1 MYLQPTNVK
10 IRIANPDGDGTI
22 EVDHPALMPVD
33 LVQEI
38 WDTGPALFQR
48 SMVGPR
54 GGQTVKDFWSATRDS
69 DWVKSH
75 PHLQHDDLS
84 TTIPLWIHGDM
95 ARVYKVQKL
104 LILSWMSSLVSGCS
118 WNSRH
123 IFTVIPHDVIA
134 KGVTLQDLL
143 KHYATAINDLQ
154 KGKRADGSPL
164 AGQFRFAYAGSKG
177 SSPGN
182 LSLVR
187 FPGFNWGHLA
197 Q

>member
-1 MYLQPTNVK
+1 MNDIVLVVPCPPTSPVRVRLGGGQPHASTVERDLHNWLRNAFDMYLQPTNVK

-22 EVDHPALMPVD
+22 EVDHPVLMPVD

-75 PHLQHDDLS
+75 PHLKHDDLS

-118 WNSRH
+118 WNSR
-123 IFTVIPHDVIA
+123 
-134 KGVTLQDLL
+134 
-143 KHYATAINDLQ
+143 
-154 KGKRADGSPL
+154 
-164 AGQFRFAYAGSKG
+164 
-177 SSPGN
+177 
-182 LSLVR
+182 
-187 FPGFNWGHLA
+187 
-197 Q
+197 